1 MKFNTLI
8 PELSVKDMKKSK
20 WFYIKILGFQ
30 LEYER
35 TNDKFA
41 FLSLNGAQIM
51 IEEING
57 YWNTGLLEYPFGR
70 GINFQI
76 IVDDIQPIVGRLNQ
90 NEILLFRKSTVSE
103 YKSNE
108 KVIKEIEFLVQ
119 DPDGYLLRFSQEISS
134 SFVIQ
139 ISTYGQWLH
148 SCFLAT

>member
-1 MKFNTLI
+1 MKFNALI
-8 PELSVKDMKKSK
+8 PELSVKDIERSK
-20 WFYIKILGFQ
+20 WFYIEILGFQ

-35 TNDKFA
+35 THDKFA

-76 IVDDIQPIVGRLNQ
+76 LTDDIQPIAERLIQ
-90 NEILLFRKSTVSE
+90 NEILLFREPTVSE
-103 YKSNE
+103 YRSNE
-108 KVIKEIEFLVQ
+108 TVIKEIEFLVQ

-134 SFVIQ
+134 
-139 ISTYGQWLH
+139 
-148 SCFLAT
+148 

>member
-1 MKFNTLI
+1 MKFNALI
-8 PELSVKDMKKSK
+8 PELSVRDIERSK
-20 WFYIKILGFQ
+20 WFYVEILGFQ

-41 FLSLNGAQIM
+41 FLSLDGAQIM

-76 IVDDIQPIVGRLNQ
+76 KADDIQPIVERLIQ
-90 NEILLFRKSTVSE
+90 NEISLFREPTVSE
-103 YKSNE
+103 YKTNE
-108 KVIKEIEFLVQ
+108 TVIKEIEFLVQ

-134 SFVIQ
+134 
-139 ISTYGQWLH
+139 
-148 SCFLAT
+148 